1 MRFNFFSLSR
11 LTFYLVR
18 KSVENKLSFRLL
30 VLMYFLN
37 CLGLDESRS
46 YCSSPKRLLGKGR
59 NSDLTILV
67 VCWSQSQNSLQC
79 NNSRTHVMFV
89 ESFDIIQI

>member
-67 VCWSQSQNSLQC
+67 VWLVSKLNSLQY
-79 NNSRTHVMFV
+79 NNSRTRVIFV
-89 ESFDIIQI
+89 ESFDIIQF